1 MTAIFVWLV
10 VAVIVCKLRQGSFIS
25 LFLTL
30 LLGSVMML
38 PIGYLINELQNQ
50 NQTEQLQQQIAKSN
64 EMLKKQDEV
73 KRILEYNLGLFID
86 KEIKSIS
93 QIEEVI
99 NRSYIETYGTIPD
112 KTWAEDLLNSLPDKK
127 QQLETLIEKKQ
138 KLTDPSRMAVSRLF
152 EYTFK
157 TFDTRIDDL
166 IQKGQNFHVIRRDY
180 QLLPDSSSQTFIA
193 REVIFPNGQTLKL
206 SVYSG
211 FLRDGIIAEFPVL
224 WFNGP
229 VTQIENIKFGI
240 MKKHEGIKIVAAQ
253 NPPQRISDLEYNI
266 DAEPVADQSILI
278 QVADNIKQIIASILM
293 L

>member
-99 NRSYIETYGTIPD
+99 NR
-112 KTWAEDLLNSLPDKK
+112 
-127 QQLETLIEKKQ
+127 
-138 KLTDPSRMAVSRLF
+138 
-152 EYTFK
+152 
-157 TFDTRIDDL
+157 
-166 IQKGQNFHVIRRDY
+166 
-180 QLLPDSSSQTFIA
+180 
-193 REVIFPNGQTLKL
+193 
-206 SVYSG
+206 
-211 FLRDGIIAEFPVL
+211 
-224 WFNGP
+224 
-229 VTQIENIKFGI
+229 
-240 MKKHEGIKIVAAQ
+240 
-253 NPPQRISDLEYNI
+253 
-266 DAEPVADQSILI
+266 
-278 QVADNIKQIIASILM
+278 
-293 L
+293 